1 MSNFF
6 IRYTIIFLVITLNS
20 CTDMLTN
27 DETYKSVYLK
37 GGSWIEFQN
46 ADIQSYLNNN
56 FTIQI
61 WVSGTSNSSND
72 AKALLSILD
81 NDDNSII
88 LGLFRNTSADNALD
102 MYLNGELIETITNNN
117 LNWTQ
122 VSFNLLTI
130 TSESLND
137 GSGNTTIKVFIND
150 TEAFQSNPVN
160 FNISDNNLIIGGRV
174 NTSQTYAENFWMGLI
189 DEIRLWNYPLNI
201 DEITFHMNNP
211 EKLNVSSGCSNT
223 QYTTLTLCEGAGETW
238 SGIYSDDRL
247 SNLVGLWRFN
257 YNSPQY
263 NIIDESCKELNLD
276 SGVSDDNADCENING
291 VIYTLPGYSVQF
303 SRQGV

>member
-6 IRYTIIFLVITLNS
+6 IKYTIIFLVITLNS

-27 DETYKSVYLK
+27 EETYKSVCLR

-46 ADIQSYLNNN
+46 ADVQEYLNNN
-56 FTIQI
+56 FSLQM

-72 AKALLSILD
+72 AKTLLSILD
-81 NDDNSII
+81 NNDNSII

-102 MYLNGELIETITNNN
+102 MYLNGELIETITNDN

-137 GSGNTTIKVFIND
+137 GSGNTTIKLFIND
-150 TEAFQSNPVN
+150 VEAFQSDPVSL
-160 FNISDNNLIIGGRV
+160 NISDNNLIIGGRV
-174 NTSQTYAENFWMGLI
+174 NTNQTYAENFWMGLI
-189 DEIRLWNYPLNI
+189 DEMRLWDYPLTI

-211 EKLNVSSGCSNT
+211 TKLNVSSGCSDT
-223 QYTTLTLCEGAGETW
+223 QYTTLTLCEEAGEAW

-263 NIIDESCKELNLD
+263 NIIDESCKELNLN
-276 SGVSDDNADCENING
+276 SGVSDDNDCENING

-303 SRQGV
+303 SRLGV

>member
-6 IRYTIIFLVITLNS
+6 IKYTIIFLVITLNS

-27 DETYKSVYLK
+27 EETYKSVCLR

-46 ADIQSYLNNN
+46 ADVQEYLNDN
-56 FTIQI
+56 FSLQM

-72 AKALLSILD
+72 AKTLLSILD
-81 NDDNSII
+81 NNDNSII

-102 MYLNGELIETITNNN
+102 MYLNGELIETITNDN

-137 GSGNTTIKVFIND
+137 GSGNTTIKLFIND
-150 TEAFQSNPVN
+150 VEAFQSDPVSL
-160 FNISDNNLIIGGRV
+160 NISDNNLIIGGRV
-174 NTSQTYAENFWMGLI
+174 NTNQTYAENFWMGLI
-189 DEIRLWNYPLNI
+189 DEMRLWDYPLTI

-211 EKLNVSSGCSNT
+211 TKLNVSSGCSDT
-223 QYTTLTLCEGAGETW
+223 QYTTLTLCEEAGETW

-263 NIIDESCKELNLD
+263 NIIDESCKELNLN
-276 SGVSDDNADCENING
+276 SGVSDDNDCENING

-303 SRQGV
+303 SRLGV